1 MFESTTISVDLV
13 RTLPGF
19 SLAVS
24 FELAREVLVL
34 FGPSGAGKSLTLQ
47 ALAGVERPDG
57 GSIVLHTDGV
67 ETVLFSAR
75 TGEDVKPQD
84 RHMGYVPQSLGLF
97 PHLTVAE
104 NVGYGLRRQP
114 RAVRTEAV
122 RQLLSVMRLQGM
134 EARRP
139 AQLSGGQ
146 RQRVALARA
155 LAVEPRLLLLDE
167 PFTALDGAT
176 RRALGEELRRLH
188 EQRGIPVVL
197 VTHDRDE
204 AFALGDRIA
213 VLDAGRV
220 LQISPRATVFAQPS
234 SRRVAELVGVE
245 NVLPGV
251 VRGPGPPGSVIV
263 EWGPLALQALLLNAN
278 AAVPVRGARV
288 DLALSASQII
298 VLKEVPSVD
307 TETARPNLVRGTV
320 IAREMGRDTVRLELQ
335 VRAAPALTP
344 LRLQLPTYAYFR
356 LGLDRRDAVAVQLKP
371 EWLHMMLP
379 MPLTPTA
386 PLTPTVS

>member
-1 MFESTTISVDLV
+1 MSEPTTLSVDLV

-24 FELAREVLVL
+24 FELAQEVLVL

-75 TGEDVKPQD
+75 TGEYVKPQD

-97 PHLTVAE
+97 PHLTVVD
-104 NVGYGLRRQP
+104 NVGYGLRRRP
-114 RAVRTEAV
+114 RAGRTETV
-122 RQLLSVMRLQGM
+122 RRLLSVMRLQGL

-263 EWGPLALQALLLNAN
+263 EWGPLALQALLPNATK
-278 AAVPVRGARV
+278 AAPVRGARV
-288 DLALSASQII
+288 DLAVAASQIT
-298 VLKEVPSVD
+298 VLKEAPSVE
-307 TETARPNLVRGTV
+307 TETARPNLVRCTV
-320 IAREMGRDTVRLELQ
+320 VAREMGRDTVRLELQ
-335 VRAAPALTP
+335 VRDAPALTP

-356 LGLDRRDAVAVQLKP
+356 LGLDRRDAVGVQLKP
-371 EWLHMMLP
+371 EWLHMMSP
-379 MPLTPTA
+379 MA
-386 PLTPTVS
+386 LTPTVS